1 VPEVNVKL
9 LRPHDGP
16 ITLGADGI
24 GGWEVGPG
32 QVGEV
37 AVAGSHVLSGYLNDP
52 DAERLN
58 KIRDGGRVW
67 HRTGDAAFLDG
78 QGRLWLMGRVGE
90 WVRRDGQTWWG
101 GAAEARAL
109 DVPGVHHA
117 AYLGIADPELGQR
130 AVLCVETA
138 SGTLTPAEQDAI
150 RAALGPMPLDEVRA
164 FHRIPRDPRHASKT
178 DTAALR
184 RLLDG
189 RSG

>member
-1 VPEVNVKL
+1 
-9 LRPHDGP
+9 
-16 ITLGADGI
+16 
-24 GGWEVGPG
+24 
-32 QVGEV
+32 V
-37 AVAGSHVLSGYLNDP
+37 AVAGSHVLAGYLNDP

-67 HRTGDAAFLDG
+67 HRTGDAAWVDG

-90 WVRRDGQTWWG
+90 RVRRDGQTWWG

-109 DVPGVHHA
+109 DVPSVHHA
-117 AYLGIADPELGQR
+117 AYLGIDDAELGQR

-164 FHRIPRDPRHASKT
+164 ACWMKQLIAASAHLAAVPRRAHISAAAARARLKT
-178 DTAALR
+178 EKRSIQR
-184 RLLDG
+184 R
-189 RSG
+189 SW